1 MLYSIK
7 ANKQLKEDIDFYDEN
22 LIGTL
27 EIGDCEN
34 YKEERF
40 IPYFHKD
47 LSESVRNSSIWNK
60 LNKISWRLVKTQTSL
75 FITICFTT

>member
-1 MLYSIK
+1 MLYFIN
-7 ANKQLKEDIDFYDEN
+7 ANKQLKVDIDFYDEN

-27 EIGDCEN
+27 EIGACEN

-47 LSESVRNSSIWNK
+47 LSEPVRNSSIWNK
-60 LNKISWRLVKTQTSL
+60 LNKISWRLVKIKTSL
-75 FITICFTT
+75 FIIICFTT

>member
-1 MLYSIK
+1 MLDPVNE
-7 ANKQLKEDIDFYDEN
+7 NKQLKEDIDFYDEN

-40 IPYFHKD
+40 IPYFHKN
-47 LSESVRNSSIWNK
+47 LSEPVRNSSIWNK
-60 LNKISWRLVKTQTSL
+60 LNKISWRLVKIQISL